1 MKKYHFEFKKPFE
14 YLVEAQESMLVPYIV
29 YIVKE
34 YFKLENGFELT
45 DLRNKESIYHKYLC
59 MYLIKVNTRSLTLSK
74 IGSYFMKD
82 HSAIIHA
89 HKRISNFLF
98 YDNIVRHDVEELQS
112 KIDLRIDSI
121 INDVEDLIG
130 EQNKFNLDLDTFTAI
145 KIKGCKKY
153 LLGVNFTDEEIQT
166 IKGIFNT
173 DISKKYE
180 NTGVVINDNKLKRND

>member
-1 MKKYHFEFKKPFE
+1 MKKYHFDFKKPYE
-14 YLVEAQESMLVPYIV
+14 YLVVQQELMLVPSVVNIV
-29 YIVKE
+29 RQ

-59 MYLIKVNTRSLTLSK
+59 MYLIKENTRYLTLSK

-98 YDNIVRHDVEELQS
+98 YDNVVKNDVDELQS
-112 KIDLRIDSI
+112 KIDLKIDSI
-121 INDVEDLIG
+121 INEVGDMIG
-130 EQNKFNLDLDTFTAI
+130 EESKFNLDLNTFTAI

-180 NTGVVINDNKLKRND
+180 NTGVVIVETKINGK

>member
-1 MKKYHFEFKKPFE
+1 MNKYHFEVKKPFE
-14 YLVEAQESMLVPYIV
+14 YLAEAQELMLVPYV
-29 YIVKE
+29 VHIVKE

-59 MYLIKVNTRSLTLSK
+59 MYLINVNTRHLTLSK

-98 YDNIVRHDVEELQS
+98 YDNDVKNDVEELQS

-121 INDVEDLIG
+121 INDTEDMIG
-130 EQNKFNLDLDTFTAI
+130 EQSKFSLDLNTFTAI

-180 NTGVVINDNKLKRND
+180 NTGVVIEETKINGK

>member
-1 MKKYHFEFKKPFE
+1 MKKYHFDFKKPYE
-14 YLVEAQESMLVPYIV
+14 YLVVQQELMLVPSIV
-29 YIVKE
+29 NIVRQ
-34 YFKLENGFELT
+34 YFKLDNGFELT

-59 MYLIKVNTRSLTLSK
+59 MYLIKENTRYLTLSK

-98 YDNIVRHDVEELQS
+98 YDNIVKNDVMELQS
-112 KIDLRIDSI
+112 KIDLKIDSI
-121 INDVEDLIG
+121 INEVGDMIG
-130 EQNKFNLDLDTFTAI
+130 EQSKFSLDLNTFTAI
-145 KIKGCKKY
+145 KIKGCKKF

-180 NTGVVINDNKLKRND
+180 NTGVVIVETKINVK